1 MNHKSKRLLFSKEEN
16 EIIKEGVRL
25 HGKDW
30 DEISK
35 KLPGR
40 TPKQIHDRYIN
51 YLREGLKSEPWTE
64 IEDEILIRMYHSL
77 GPKWTKM
84 MNSLPGRSG
93 NDIKNRFHKHLNK
106 SNIYSNARQSYD
118 YHISKL
124 VIKNQNLEKKTRKRV
139 SHKDSNS
146 KSTKNV
152 KKDIKMDSN
161 LTKCDDK
168 SKDVIPMDNSE
179 GYNGRYKYKDFS
191 QSIDNPILDSS
202 FFKMELE
209 FQEIMD
215 ECY

>member
-1 MNHKSKRLLFSKEEN
+1 MHKIQRRLFTQNENMVIFQSVKLIGEEW
-16 EIIKEGVRL
+16 EIIAK
-25 HGKDW
+25 
-30 DEISK
+30 I
-35 KLPGR
+35 LPGR
-40 TPKQIHDRYIN
+40 TPKQIQDRYKN
-51 YLREGLKSEPWTE
+51 YLREDLKKEPFSNEEDQKT
-64 IEDEILIRMYHSL
+64 IELFKQI

-106 SNIYSNARQSYD
+106 SNIYSNARQSYN

-146 KSTKNV
+146 KNTKYV
-152 KKDIKMDSN
+152 KKEKNMESN

-179 GYNGRYKYKDFS
+179 GYNGRYKYKVFS